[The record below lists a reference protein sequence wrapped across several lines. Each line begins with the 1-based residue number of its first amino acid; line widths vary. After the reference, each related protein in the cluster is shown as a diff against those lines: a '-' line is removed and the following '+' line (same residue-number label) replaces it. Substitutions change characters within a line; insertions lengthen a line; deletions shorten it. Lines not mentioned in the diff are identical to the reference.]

1 MTLSLLTL
9 MLAMSGQAAPPAQP
23 PPPQSVAPAIIQK
36 TPAAPRKVYNETA
49 DAKAQIEAAV
59 ASAAEDDIR
68 VLINWG
74 ANDDEACTKYQQVQR
89 APEVSSKFRD
99 DYKLVYVDVGHLDKN
114 IDLAKSFGV
123 TLAAGSLPHFTIL
136 DARGK
141 ALAQMS
147 AKALASDA
155 DAATFD
161 AKKMGAFLTTHQAP
175 APPPVGPVF
184 DAALAQAK
192 REGKQVFVW
201 FAAPW

>member
-1 MTLSLLTL
+1 MTLALLSLV
-9 MLAMSGQAAPPAQP
+9 LAMSGQTAPPPPPPPPTVAPATVQKPPAAPP
-23 PPPQSVAPAIIQK
+23 
-36 TPAAPRKVYNETA
+36 KVYNETA
-49 DAKAQIEAAV
+49 DAKAQIDAAV

-74 ANDDEACTKYQQVQR
+74 ANDDEACTRYQQVQR
-89 APEVSSKFRD
+89 APEVASKFRD
-99 DYKLVYVDVGHLDKN
+99 DYKRVSVDVGHLDKN

-123 TLAAGSLPHFTIL
+123 TLAAGALPHFTIL

-141 ALAQMS
+141 VLAQMS
-147 AKALASDA
+147 AKGLASDT
-155 DAATFD
+155 DPAAFD

-175 APPPVGPVF
+175 APPPAGPVF
-184 DAALAQAK
+184 EAALAQAK

>member
-1 MTLSLLTL
+1 MTLSLLSL
-9 MLAMSGQAAPPAQP
+9 VLAMSGQAAPPPPQP
-23 PPPQSVAPAIIQK
+23 PPTVAPAIVQK
-36 TPAAPRKVYNETA
+36 APPAPRKVYNETA
-49 DAKAQIEAAV
+49 DAKAQIAAAV

-74 ANDDEACTKYQQVQR
+74 ANDEEACTKYQQVQR

-99 DYKLVYVDVGHLDKN
+99 DYKLVYVDVGHLDRN

-123 TLAAGSLPHFTIL
+123 TLAAGALPHFTIL
-136 DARGK
+136 DAKGK
-141 ALAQMS
+141 VLAQMS
-147 AKALASDA
+147 ATSLASDT
-155 DAATFD
+155 DAAAFD

-184 DAALAQAK
+184 DAALTQAK

>member
-1 MTLSLLTL
+1 MTLAMLSLALT
-9 MLAMSGQAAPPAQP
+9 MSGQAAPPAQQP
-23 PPPQSVAPAIIQK
+23 PPTVAPATIQK
-36 TPAAPRKVYNETA
+36 TPAVPRKVYNETA
-49 DAKAQIEAAV
+49 DAKAQIDAAV
-59 ASAAEDDIR
+59 KTAAEDDIR

-99 DYKLVYVDVGHLDKN
+99 DYKLVSVDVGHLDKN
-114 IDLAKSFGV
+114 VDLAKSFGV
-123 TLAAGSLPHFTIL
+123 TLAAGALPQFTIL

-141 ALAQMS
+141 VLAQLS
-147 AKALASDA
+147 AKSLASDT
-155 DAATFD
+155 DPAAFD

>member
-1 MTLSLLTL
+1 MTLSLLSL
-9 MLAMSGQAAPPAQP
+9 VLAMSGQAAPPAQP
-23 PPPQSVAPAIIQK
+23 PPPVVAPAIVQK
-36 TPAAPRKVYNETA
+36 APPAPRKVYTETA
-49 DAKAQIEAAV
+49 DAKAQIAAAV

-74 ANDDEACTKYQQVQR
+74 ANDEEACTKYQQVQR

-123 TLAAGSLPHFTIL
+123 TLAAGALPHFTIL
-136 DARGK
+136 DAKGK
-141 ALAQMS
+141 VLAQMS
-147 AKALASDA
+147 APSLASDT
-155 DAATFD
+155 DAAAFD

-184 DAALAQAK
+184 DAALAQAR

>member
-1 MTLSLLTL
+1 MTLSLLSL
-9 MLAMSGQAAPPAQP
+9 VLAMSGQAAPPPPQP
-23 PPPQSVAPAIIQK
+23 PPTVAPAIVQK
-36 TPAAPRKVYNETA
+36 APPAPRKVYNETA
-49 DAKAQIEAAV
+49 DAKAQIAAAV

-74 ANDDEACTKYQQVQR
+74 ANDEEACTKYQQVQR

-123 TLAAGSLPHFTIL
+123 TLAAGALPHFTIL
-136 DARGK
+136 DAKGK
-141 ALAQMS
+141 VLAQMS
-147 AKALASDA
+147 APSLASDT
-155 DAATFD
+155 DAAAFD

-184 DAALAQAK
+184 DAALAQAR

>member
-1 MTLSLLTL
+1 MTLSLLSL
-9 MLAMSGQAAPPAQP
+9 VLAMSGQAAPPAQP
-23 PPPQSVAPAIIQK
+23 PPPVVAPAIVQK
-36 TPAAPRKVYNETA
+36 APPAPRKVYNETA
-49 DAKAQIEAAV
+49 DAKAQIAAAV

-74 ANDDEACTKYQQVQR
+74 ANDEEACTKYQQVQR

-123 TLAAGSLPHFTIL
+123 TLAAGALPHFTIL
-136 DARGK
+136 DAKGK
-141 ALAQMS
+141 VLAQMS
-147 AKALASDA
+147 APSLASDT
-155 DAATFD
+155 DAAAFD

-184 DAALAQAK
+184 DAALAQAR